1 MPRDRGSSAVS
12 LTSAPSDIEALFKVP
27 LGEFTAARNALAAQ
41 LKKQGRAAEANE
53 VKALAKPSASAWVVN
68 QLYWRHR
75 ESFNRLLATGERLR
89 RAHAAQLTG
98 DAARDPVTAR
108 REAITELT
116 RLAELILLRDGNH
129 SATRDLMRR
138 VTSTLEALSS
148 YMASPDAPISG
159 RLTDDLQPPGFEAVA
174 GLLPEREN
182 RKASGQIAMAL
193 PHAAPATRRPSNVGA
208 VRRDEND
215 RKKLVA
221 AAKAAVRDAERA
233 SSAARKQAERAAT
246 KAETA
251 AKRAK
256 EIEGQRAQIAKQLAR
271 VSNDAEAAQ
280 AQASEA
286 MTGANEAT
294 KTAKDAERAL
304 ELARQRLQQT
314 TDRRD

>member
-1 MPRDRGSSAVS
+1 VSA
-12 LTSAPSDIEALFKVP
+12 TSAPGDIEALFKLP
-27 LGEFTAARNALAAQ
+27 LGEFTSARNALAAQ
-41 LKKQGRAAEANE
+41 LKRDGRPGEANE

-98 DAARDPVTAR
+98 DAARDPVNAR
-108 REAITELT
+108 REVMAELT

-138 VTSTLEALSS
+138 VTTTLEALSS
-148 YMASPDAPISG
+148 YVSSPAAPIAG

-174 GLLPEREN
+174 GLLPESEK
-182 RKASGQIAMAL
+182 RKASRQIPMAL
-193 PHAAPATRRPSNVGA
+193 AHAEPATRRP
-208 VRRDEND
+208 RKD
-215 RKKLVA
+215 RKELFA

-233 SSAARKQAERAAT
+233 LSAARKQAERAAA

-256 EIEGQRAQIAKQLAR
+256 EIETQRAQIEKQLAR
-271 VSNDAEAAQ
+271 VSNDAKAAQ
-280 AQASEA
+280 AHASEA
-286 MTGANEAT
+286 VTGADDAT
-294 KTAKDAERAL
+294 KAAKSAERAL

-314 TDRRD
+314 TGRRD

>member
-1 MPRDRGSSAVS
+1 MSA
-12 LTSAPSDIEALFKVP
+12 TSAPSDIEALFKLP
-27 LGEFTAARNALAAQ
+27 LGEFTAARNALAAK
-41 LKKQGRAAEANE
+41 LKKEGRAAEAAE
-53 VKALAKPSASAWVVN
+53 IKALAKPSASAWVVN

-75 ESFNRLLATGERLR
+75 ESFERLLATGERLR
-89 RAHAAQLTG
+89 RAHAGQLTG
-98 DAARDPVTAR
+98 DAVNAR
-108 REAITELT
+108 REAMAELT

-129 SATRDLMRR
+129 AATRDLMRR

-148 YMASPDAPISG
+148 YGSLPGAPVAG
-159 RLTDDLQPPGFEAVA
+159 RLTDDLQPPGFEAMA
-174 GLLPEREN
+174 GLLPGSEKGRA
-182 RKASGQIAMAL
+182 RGQVQMTLPPAQPAAKRQSG
-193 PHAAPATRRPSNVGA
+193 AAAA
-208 VRRDEND
+208 RRDEND
-215 RKKLVA
+215 RKELVA

-233 SSAARKQAERAAT
+233 LSAARKQAERAAA